1 MTCRLRRVEPAAA
14 VSIHAE
20 PHAQQQPARDL
31 EVERAD
37 MGQRGRPQSFAP
49 GLLCAAARF
58 GFAVLKHNVSLLEG
72 LDFTLLYFPDRVI
85 IGYPYSSTIM
95 E

>member
-1 MTCRLRRVEPAAA
+1 MEPAAA

-58 GFAVLKHNVSLLEG
+58 GFAVLKHTVSLLEF
-72 LDFTLLYFPDRVI
+72 LDLTPAASASTKMTLKTFFTFR
-85 IGYPYSSTIM
+85 T